1 MPVTSGPVTSTAA
14 RPEATVSRTRPVL
27 TPVLLALSALALT
40 AGCAAGNNAQ
50 TLQPYS
56 PADGV
61 VANSGTIRVLNAL
74 VVADATGTTGV
85 VSLTIVNRGNRDD
98 SLTDLTS
105 ADGSV
110 DLTGTRDLPAGQ
122 AVRFGATTEPSAT
135 ISDLKR
141 KPGQEI
147 TLTLSFAHTEPI
159 TLRTVVLPATGAYA
173 DITPGPET
181 PVDTTDTPTD
191 TATDTSTAS
200 PSESPSS

>member
-1 MPVTSGPVTSTAA
+1 M
-14 RPEATVSRTRPVL
+14 SRTRPVL
-27 TPVLLALSALALT
+27 TPVLIALASLALT

-56 PADGV
+56 PGDGV
-61 VANSGTIRVLNAL
+61 LANSGTIRVLNAL

-85 VSLTIVNRGNRDD
+85 VSLTIVNRGKRDD

-110 DLTGTRDLPAGQ
+110 DLTGNQALPAGQ

-135 ISDLKR
+135 IGDLKS
-141 KPGQEI
+141 KPGRSI

-159 TLRTVVLPATGAYA
+159 TLTTVVVPATGPYA
-173 DITPGPET
+173 SLTPGPQT
-181 PVDTTDTPTD
+181 PVDTTTDTSSPTD
-191 TATDTSTAS
+191 TSSAS
-200 PSESPSS
+200 PTSSGSPTSS